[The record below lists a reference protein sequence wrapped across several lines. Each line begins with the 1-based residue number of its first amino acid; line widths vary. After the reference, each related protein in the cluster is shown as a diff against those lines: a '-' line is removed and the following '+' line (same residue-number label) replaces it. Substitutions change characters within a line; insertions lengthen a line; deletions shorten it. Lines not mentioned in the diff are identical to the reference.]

1 MKNTTLLKKLIL
13 DDKILVMPG
22 AYDAAAAKIIEQAG
36 FKAVT
41 LGGYPTS
48 ASLLGKPDVSLLTL
62 TEMVTHTRNIAS
74 AVDIPVFTDGDTGYG
89 NAINVARTVREF
101 ELTGAAG
108 MFIED
113 QIFPKRCGHM
123 EGKQVVPP
131 VEMLSKIKAA
141 VDVRHDQD
149 FIIMARTDALAVH
162 GVGEAIERANKYS
175 EAGADLIFIEA
186 PTSKK
191 EMIKINLE
199 VSAPTMAIQIEG
211 GKTPM
216 LTTRELEDIGFN
228 VVVYPTTGLYAAAWA
243 IKCVMKELITSGT
256 TREFMDKMIT
266 FDDFNKLIGLNKIR
280 EQETNYYKHAEVFER
295 GSGHY

>member
-13 DDKILVMPG
+13 DNEILVMPG
-22 AYDAAAAKIIEQAG
+22 AYDATAARIIEQTG

-62 TEMVTHTRNIAS
+62 TEMAAHTRNLAE

-89 NAINVARTVREF
+89 NVINVARTVHEF
-101 ELTGAAG
+101 EHAGAAG

-123 EGKQVVPP
+123 EGKQVIPPDEMVP
-131 VEMLSKIKAA
+131 KIKAA
-141 VDVRHDQD
+141 VDARHDQD
-149 FIIMARTDALAVH
+149 FIIMARTDSLAVH
-162 GVGEAIERANKYS
+162 GVSEAIERANKYF

-186 PTSKK
+186 PTSKE

-211 GKTPM
+211 GKTPVF
-216 LTTRELEDIGFN
+216 TTKELEDIGYN
-228 VVVYPTTGLYAAAWA
+228 VVVFPISSLYAAAWA
-243 IKCVMKELITSGT
+243 VKQVMKELITTGT
-256 TREFMDKMIT
+256 TREFVDKMIS
-266 FDDFNKLIGLNKIR
+266 FDDFNMLMGLNEIR
-280 EQETNYYKHAEVFER
+280 EQEDYYYKHAQVMD
-295 GSGHY
+295 GN

>member
-13 DDKILVMPG
+13 DNEILVMPG
-22 AYDAAAAKIIEQAG
+22 AYDAAAARIIEQTG
-36 FKAVT
+36 FNAVT

-62 TEMVTHTRNIAS
+62 TEMAAHTRNIAE

-89 NAINVARTVREF
+89 NVINVARTVHEF
-101 ELTGAAG
+101 ERAGAAG

-123 EGKQVVPP
+123 EGKQVIPAD
-131 VEMLSKIKAA
+131 EMLPKIKAA
-141 VDVRHDQD
+141 VDARHDQD

-162 GVGEAIERANKYS
+162 GVREAITRANKYY

-186 PTSKK
+186 PTSKE

-216 LTTRELEDIGFN
+216 FTTKELEDIGYN
-228 VVVYPTTGLYAAAWA
+228 VVVFPISSLYAAAWA
-243 IKCVMKELITSGT
+243 VKHVMKELITTGT

-266 FDDFNKLIGLNKIR
+266 FDDFNKLMGLNEIR
-280 EQETNYYKHAEVFER
+280 KQEIYYYKDV
-295 GSGHY
+295 